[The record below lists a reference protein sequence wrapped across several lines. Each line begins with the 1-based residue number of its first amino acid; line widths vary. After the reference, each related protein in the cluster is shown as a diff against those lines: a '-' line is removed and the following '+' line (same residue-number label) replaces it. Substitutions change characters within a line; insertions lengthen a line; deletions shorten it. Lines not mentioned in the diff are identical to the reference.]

1 MLQQQFAKK
10 TFSVLTLLSTKLYPL
25 VPNSFEKLMKLI
37 LLERHVDDLH
47 SGEITNFQKF
57 LQKLLSRVIK

>member
-25 VPNSFEKLMKLI
+25 VSNSFEKLMKLI